1 MSKKLENIVL
11 AAGAVVIVW
20 LMFTINKGINNEQL
34 RKSQDVLIKS
44 YQVES
49 SIKSSQILE
58 LHHKLTSVETEAY
71 TRGYEAGKLYMGVS
85 QMQGKDSMVDYSD
98 GYHAAVAQFYM
109 DEQLKELNKTLVES
123 EPGE

>member
-71 TRGYEAGKLYMGVS
+71 TRGYEA
-85 QMQGKDSMVDYSD
+85 
-98 GYHAAVAQFYM
+98 
-109 DEQLKELNKTLVES
+109 
-123 EPGE
+123 